1 MTTAT
6 GPLLRSGN
14 IKDYAPLG
22 EAGNPVY
29 KWATQI
35 RVTIKR
41 KINAESAQVFAI
53 PQPNENGDIIDW
65 YAPEAGLVIPWS
77 SATAEEK
84 ESAKEQLDVIK
95 QQLDITGDESRHS
108 EDAEQSVFNRLLKHV
123 LQFPDDEHVYL
134 VNGKPVLTFWG
145 FVNTE
150 STPRPNPLA
159 VLAIPAAGNIV
170 DTVPPPISTIEAV
183 PVKRR
188 SFWWWLLPLLLLLLL
203 LLFLLRGCEEQTDI
217 PLFEQLTN
225 DPESEMPLDD
235 KLISD
240 PTQMVIER
248 EVNTTHDGFVNDAT
262 LDENIINS
270 EEFETE
276 VPEDQVLEQED
287 ILPEQLDLEELLDEQ
302 EAPQND
308 LGPDEAD
315 ETDESELTE
324 DSERAGEEPIE
335 QDENSQD
342 PTSPEED
349 QFSNE
354 NPELQPLAIPED
366 SSQQDSVDFLNG
378 RWQANSGLMDE
389 QGRPVDLEYEFND
402 GKGHVRIKKNDGSVC
417 SGAVEAKRSG
427 SELTFSDQEAIK
439 CQNGESYQ
447 PAKVKCTIN
456 SDKQTICDGAY
467 SNGDSFDID
476 INKAAEIE

>member
-53 PQPNENGDIIDW
+53 PQPNENGDVIDW

-84 ESAKEQLDVIK
+84 ESAKEQLNVIK
-95 QQLDITGDESRHS
+95 QQLDITDNESEQS
-108 EDAEQSVFNRLLKHV
+108 ENTEQSVFNRLLKHV

-150 STPRPNPLA
+150 ATPRPNPLA
-159 VLAIPAAGNIV
+159 VLAIPAAENIV
-170 DTVPPPISTIEAV
+170 DTVPPPISTDEI

-225 DPESEMPLDD
+225 PGPEIPLDD
-235 KLISD
+235 KLIPD
-240 PTQMVIER
+240 PTTVIER
-248 EVNTTHDGFVNDAT
+248 EVSTIRDGHVNDTT
-262 LDENIINS
+262 LQEGIINS
-270 EEFETE
+270 EEVLPESDMLETE
-276 VPEDQVLEQED
+276 VPEDQAQD
-287 ILPEQLDLEELLDEQ
+287 MLPEHADLDEQ
-302 EAPQND
+302 GEPQTE
-308 LGPDEAD
+308 LGPDQVD
-315 ETDESELTE
+315 EMEQPEETEL
-324 DSERAGEEPIE
+324 AGEEPIE
-335 QDENSQD
+335 QDERLQD
-342 PTSPEED
+342 PTSSEEG
-349 QFSNE
+349 QVPNE
-354 NPELQPLAIPED
+354 NPELQPELQPLAIPDE
-366 SSQQDSVDFLNG
+366 SSDQNTMDFLNG

-402 GKGHVRIKKNDGSVC
+402 GKGHVRIKKNDGSIC
-417 SGAVEAKRSG
+417 SGAVEATRSG

-439 CQNGESYQ
+439 CQNGASYQ

-456 SDKQTICDGAY
+456 SDKQTVCGGAY
-467 SNGDSFDID
+467 SSGDRFNMD
-476 INKAAEIE
+476 INKAAESE